1 MARATLSALLLTPLL
16 AFAQVDGGTPAP
28 APEAAPA
35 NAESVRREV
44 DEKLEA
50 TKRELKDQLAEIR
63 GQYAAHAASQEWQD
77 AWVEQKRKLELFTL
91 DGYLRLRPDLFHK
104 FDLARAADPDG
115 FRLWDTSPT
124 GAKENTQAGANLRLR
139 LDPALN
145 VSEEVRVQAQVDVL
159 DNLVLGTTPDSR
171 LGSDRTSFDIF
182 SESQSIPRSGINAV
196 RDSISVRRVYGE
208 VGTPVGILRFGRMG
222 SHWGLGM
229 LRNDGNCLDCDH
241 GDTVDRVQFVT
252 EPLPGLYV
260 TPMLD
265 FNAEG
270 PSSVTNAEGGQAYDL
285 SNRDDANG
293 LVLAVA
299 RRDTDAQARARL
311 DNGLAVFNYGLHF
324 TYRFQS
330 FEPVPATAT
339 STPTPDSGAS
349 QLGFISRKSVL
360 YVPDVWVK
368 YERKA
373 FRLELEAAAQ
383 IGSINNRALLSSEAG
398 DITQNQALSIL
409 QFGAVAQG
417 EYRFMDGA
425 LRLGMEVGFASGDK
439 APGLGN
445 RPGRRL
451 PRDAVTGRNGET
463 VPGNIDGP
471 QVACQATGACTDNSI
486 DNFRFNRDYRVDMIL
501 WREML
506 GPVTDAVY
514 VKPGIKYQLA
524 DGFHLFGDV
533 IYSRTVYAESS
544 PSGVDPNLGVEVDA
558 GLRYETEDGFFAQLR
573 WGILFPLKGL
583 DVAQRPA
590 GDTGSLETAQ
600 ALRGLLGIR
609 F

>member
-1 MARATLSALLLTPLL
+1 MARALLAALLLTPAL
-16 AFAQVDGGTPAP
+16 ALAEDVDGGTPAP
-28 APEAAPA
+28 SAAPST
-35 NAESVRREV
+35 EEVRREV
-44 DEKLEA
+44 DEKLEQA
-50 TKRELKDQLAEIR
+50 KRELKDQLAEIR

-104 FDLARAADPDG
+104 FDLNRAADPDG
-115 FRLWDTSPT
+115 FTLWQQSPT
-124 GAKENTQAGANLRLR
+124 GAKENTQAGANMRFR
-139 LDPALN
+139 MEPSLN
-145 VSEEVRVQAQVDVL
+145 VSEEVRVRMQVDVL

-171 LGSDRTSFDIF
+171 LGSESTSYDLF
-182 SESQSIPRSGINAV
+182 SEGQSVLRTGVNAV
-196 RDSISVRRVYGE
+196 RDSISVRRVWGE

-222 SHWGLGM
+222 SQWGLGM

-270 PSSVTNAEGGQAYDL
+270 PSSATVAEGGQPFDL

-324 TYRFQS
+324 TWRTQNY
-330 FEPVPATAT
+330 EPVPATAT
-339 STPTPDSGAS
+339 TTVAPGTGAS
-349 QLGFISRKSVL
+349 DVGFISRKGVL
-360 YVPDVWVK
+360 YIPDVWVK
-368 YERKA
+368 YERKN
-373 FRLELEAAAQ
+373 FRLEFEGAAQ
-383 IGSINNRALLSSEAG
+383 LGNLNNRALVASESG
-398 DITQNQALSIL
+398 DTAQNQALTFL
-409 QFGAVAQG
+409 QFGAVGQG
-417 EYRFMDGA
+417 EYRFMEGA
-425 LRLGMEVGFASGDK
+425 LRLNLELGYASGDK

-445 RPGRRL
+445 RPSRRL
-451 PRDAVTGRNGET
+451 PRDAATGRNGET

-471 QVACQATGACTDNSI
+471 QYACQATGGCTDSTV

-501 WREML
+501 WREIL

-514 VKPGIKYQLA
+514 VKPGIRYQLA
-524 DGFHLFGDV
+524 DGFHVFGDL
-533 IYSRTVYAESS
+533 IYSRTVFQESS
-544 PSGVDPNLGVEVDA
+544 PSGVDPNLGVEFDA

-583 DVAQRPA
+583 DVATRPV
-590 GDTGSLETAQ
+590 GDSGQLENAQ
-600 ALRGLLGIR
+600 ALRGLMGIR